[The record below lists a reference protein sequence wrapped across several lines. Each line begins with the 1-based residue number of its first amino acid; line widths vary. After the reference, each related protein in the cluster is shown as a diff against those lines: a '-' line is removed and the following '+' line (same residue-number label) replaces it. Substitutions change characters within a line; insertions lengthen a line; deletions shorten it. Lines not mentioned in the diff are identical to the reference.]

1 MLLLLAWMLWLYR
14 YPDENDHDPAEEER
28 GVETTIHSSHLK
40 ESVGEN
46 QSGTFFLIR
55 TQLFKLGSDPSKF

>member
-14 YPDENDHDPAEEER
+14 YPDENDHDSAEEER
-28 GVETTIHSSHLK
+28 EVEATIHSNHLK

-46 QSGTFFLIR
+46 QSGMFSLNKNSA
-55 TQLFKLGSDPSKF
+55 FKLGLDLSKF